1 MTIQVHLKEIAA
13 IEPLHQWLLYRETEG
28 PLEILDYISLYRND
42 EFPVVINLTLD
53 EWTILSDH
61 IQHVNNFWK

>member
-1 MTIQVHLKEIAA
+1 MTIQVHLKELEL
-13 IEPLHQWLLYRETEG
+13 IEDIHKWLLNRETEG
-28 PLEILDYISLYRND
+28 PLQNLDYISLYRND

-53 EWTILSDH
+53 EWTILSDY

>member
-1 MTIQVHLKEIAA
+1 MTIQVHLKELELVEDI
-13 IEPLHQWLLYRETEG
+13 HKWLLNRETEG
-28 PLEILDYISLYRND
+28 PLQNLDYISLYRND

-53 EWTILSDH
+53 EWTILSDY